1 MLTLLSA
8 DPKNCLRLFTE
19 QHFTPLSAGHDDLDV
34 TFENRDDPI
43 VFVFDPNKTVDL
55 IDYWN
60 LRQFQSNVLP
70 VNVHWF
76 DKFAGLIRRV
86 VTTNFRP
93 LPGNPNGVMIH
104 TTVEFSRSID
114 ATTKDNLTNAH
125 LQNLPVGSVSRKDW
139 YDPIWRTDWRSGG
152 IQPRR
157 AKLVATKIDLEEKVD
172 EKDSTLAFPSP
183 APKFASKYSFTKNP
197 VRWVNVIQLS
207 NFISRGSHFSLTF
220 PPNIKCEEFP
230 ALGYGYHAFSTRE
243 GIALAQQYKLN
254 RAGLKLIP
262 QQDAVIGWLEVR
274 GIDAKPSS
282 SGRNAEQVLRA
293 AGGTDGCS
301 LFADESTVKL
311 LDKMAKTIQRDADG
325 ATAQYPDRTASIAE
339 WKEVLGR
346 RSKAIF
352 ARAKLSDFTD
362 RNVMRVG
369 LSLKCP
375 TCTKENWYSLSD
387 IDYDVTCERC
397 LNRCLFPQ
405 TGMNFNEAD
414 WRFCVLGPFSVG
426 NYADGAYAT
435 ALTLRLFNSTLNASR
450 TPTTF
455 ATGLDISYGSLKFEI
470 DFVGWYSEG
479 KKFWIDPSPVVV
491 FGETKSFGSEVFKD
505 KDVQRLKSLA
515 EALPGSYV
523 VFSAMKK
530 QLSNLE
536 KSRIRKLADWG
547 RVPQKNGEPR
557 AMVIVLT
564 GVELFRTPPT
574 ANVGGS
580 GGKAR

>member
-1 MLTLLSA
+1 M
-8 DPKNCLRLFTE
+8 PE
-19 QHFTPLSAGHDDLDV
+19 PL
-34 TFENRDDPI
+34 
-43 VFVFDPNKTVDL
+43 
-55 IDYWN
+55 
-60 LRQFQSNVLP
+60 
-70 VNVHWF
+70 
-76 DKFAGLIRRV
+76 
-86 VTTNFRP
+86 
-93 LPGNPNGVMIH
+93 
-104 TTVEFSRSID
+104 
-114 ATTKDNLTNAH
+114 
-125 LQNLPVGSVSRKDW
+125 
-139 YDPIWRTDWRSGG
+139 
-152 IQPRR
+152 
-157 AKLVATKIDLEEKVD
+157 
-172 EKDSTLAFPSP
+172 
-183 APKFASKYSFTKNP
+183 
-197 VRWVNVIQLS
+197 
-207 NFISRGSHFSLTF
+207 
-220 PPNIKCEEFP
+220 
-230 ALGYGYHAFSTRE
+230 
-243 GIALAQQYKLN
+243 
-254 RAGLKLIP
+254 
-262 QQDAVIGWLEVR
+262 
-274 GIDAKPSS
+274 
-282 SGRNAEQVLRA
+282 
-293 AGGTDGCS
+293 
-301 LFADESTVKL
+301 
-311 LDKMAKTIQRDADG
+311 
-325 ATAQYPDRTASIAE
+325 
-339 WKEVLGR
+339 
-346 RSKAIF
+346 
-352 ARAKLSDFTD
+352 
-362 RNVMRVG
+362 
-369 LSLKCP
+369 
-375 TCTKENWYSLSD
+375 
-387 IDYDVTCERC
+387 
-397 LNRCLFPQ
+397 LFPQ